1 MKRIILDRTLP
12 TSQRVAA
19 AAGVAPSAHESLV
32 RLLLA
37 VTGDGA
43 ESEEALR
50 EFGGL
55 LSEVTEAVELT
66 EWELRDML
74 PAAWEAYCG

>member
-1 MKRIILDRTLP
+1 
-12 TSQRVAA
+12 
-19 AAGVAPSAHESLV
+19 
-32 RLLLA
+32 LLA

-55 LSEVTEAVELT
+55 LSEVTEAVELG
-66 EWELRDML
+66 EWDLRDML